1 MRHLFGFLAL
11 LIVVSANAQTTEKN
25 FIDQNYIEV
34 TGKAELSITPDLI
47 YIKIVLNEND
57 KKNKVSVAES
67 EAQMIS
73 KFQGLGIDVKKD
85 LKLNDLLSFFRGKVF
100 AKSDVILT
108 KEYLLTVHD
117 AVTASKVFL
126 ELEKIDISN
135 VSIDHVD
142 HSQITEF
149 RKEVKINAIKA
160 AKEKAEA
167 LTKAIGQ
174 NIGRA
179 IFVQELEIPELTA
192 AARGLRL
199 RGNSSVNYY
208 AEYKD
213 KQIDLDFEKIKLEY
227 TILVRFE
234 LK

>member
-1 MRHLFGFLAL
+1 MKYLFSFFSL
-11 LIVVSANAQTTEKN
+11 LILFSAQGQSSEKN

-34 TGKAELSITPDLI
+34 TGKAQLSVVPDLI
-47 YIKIVLNEND
+47 YIKIVLSEKD
-57 KKNKVSVAES
+57 TKNRVPVAAL

-73 KFQGLGIDVKKD
+73 KFQEIGIDAKKD
-85 LKLNDLLSFFRGKVF
+85 LKLNDLLSFYRGKMLS
-100 AKSDVILT
+100 KSDVILT

-117 AVTASKVFL
+117 AATASKVFL

-135 VSIDHVD
+135 VSIDHFD

-160 AKEKAEA
+160 GKEKAEA
-167 LTKAIGQ
+167 LTKAVGQ

-179 IFVQELEIPELTA
+179 IFIQEVDGNFYDSKANYVRGEL
-192 AARGLRL
+192 
-199 RGNSSVNYY
+199 Y
-208 AEYKD
+208 YKD
-213 KQIDLDFEKIKLEY
+213 GGGVDLDFEKIKLEY

>member
-1 MRHLFGFLAL
+1 MKYLFGFFVMFCFAF
-11 LIVVSANAQTTEKN
+11 ANAQTGEKN

-34 TGKAELSITPDLI
+34 TGKAQLSIVPDLI
-47 YIKIVLNEND
+47 YIKIVLSEKD
-57 KKNKVSVAES
+57 TKNRVPVTVLES
-67 EAQMIS
+67 QMIS
-73 KFQGLGIDVKKD
+73 KFQELGIDVKKD

-100 AKSDVILT
+100 TKSDVIVT

-117 AVTASKVFL
+117 AATASKVFL

-142 HSQITEF
+142 HTQVAEF

-160 AKEKAEA
+160 AREKALA
-167 LTKAIGQ
+167 LAKAIDQ

-179 IFVQELEIPELTA
+179 IFIQEVDNVDIERISANT
-192 AARGLRL
+192 
-199 RGNSSVNYY
+199 SSIYGSSLAHIKFEDV
-208 AEYKD
+208 
-213 KQIDLDFEKIKLEY
+213 DFRKMVLEY
-227 TILVRFE
+227 SILVRFE